1 MLAEMDKN
9 YRQERLGNTPLSGS
23 RGDEAS
29 LSDLD
34 RSQIHDT
41 TQVEMIDH

>member
-9 YRQERLGNTPLSGS
+9 SRQERLGNTPLSGS
-23 RGDEAS
+23 RGDEHS

-34 RSQIHDT
+34 QSQIHDT